1 MPRIENGERDF
12 PVVLNDFRDFLV
24 QGNVAAAYDVLYDD
38 LLLDRVRALL
48 RYHKGEPL
56 IIHGAIGI
64 TNMERAMKEGGYYL
78 IPVQELAPIM
88 QYASANDTVIEEPT
102 AVA

>member
-1 MPRIENGERDF
+1 
-12 PVVLNDFRDFLV
+12 
-24 QGNVAAAYDVLYDD
+24 
-38 LLLDRVRALL
+38 VRALL
-48 RYHKGEPL
+48 RYHTGEPL

-64 TNMERAMKEGGYYL
+64 TSIERGMKDGGYYL
-78 IPVQELAPIM
+78 VPVQELAPIM